1 LKSTTDDADVSL
13 KVIAVG
19 DAAVG
24 KTSIVGRYVTGAF
37 EASYKATIGTD
48 VFRKIVTVEGRRIG
62 LLCYD
67 TAGQERFRNLV
78 ERYFVGA
85 IGALMVYDVTNR
97 ESFDNLPTWSRQVDR
112 HAGEALKIVIGNKID
127 LKKERVVDDNEGKGM
142 GRQLGAEF
150 IETSAKDGVN
160 IEQIFERIALYAI
173 DRVRGRIS

>member
-1 LKSTTDDADVSL
+1 MSNAHDDADVSL

-24 KTSIVGRYVTGAF
+24 KTSIVGRYVTGSF
-37 EASYKATIGTD
+37 TASYKATIGTD

-127 LKKERVVDDNEGKGM
+127 LTKERVVDEKEGVGM

-150 IETSAKDGVN
+150 METSAKDGVN
-160 IEQIFERIALYAI
+160 IEPIFERIALYAI